1 MRHWVRCHGSGERHD
16 PRCNDHFPHA
26 PGLPAWGFKSINE
39 VCAMAMIRF
48 RLTGDRSAADTVIAG
63 LHGINGI
70 EHVEEIDDLT
80 PGMREDSSSSDSI
93 SDSESKMYYIE
104 VEAATDM
111 IADKVR
117 GSAEVIA
124 TDCEAG
130 IEFVDEF

>member
-1 MRHWVRCHGSGERHD
+1 
-16 PRCNDHFPHA
+16 
-26 PGLPAWGFKSINE
+26 
-39 VCAMAMIRF
+39 MAMIRF
-48 RLTGDRSAADTVIAG
+48 RLIGDRSAADNVINA

-70 EHVEEIDDLT
+70 EHVEEIDDLS

-93 SDSESKMYYIE
+93 SDSEGRVYYIE

-111 IADKVR
+111 LADKVR

-124 TDCEAG
+124 NDCEAG